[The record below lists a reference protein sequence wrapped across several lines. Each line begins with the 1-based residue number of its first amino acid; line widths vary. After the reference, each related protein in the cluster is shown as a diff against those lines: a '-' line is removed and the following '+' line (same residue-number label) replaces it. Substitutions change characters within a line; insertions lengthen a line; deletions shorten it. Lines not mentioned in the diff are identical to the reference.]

1 MSKLVEAA
9 SELIRTNP
17 GLANEVAR
25 QLERKPIGGLTIRQR
40 DVLNFIL
47 AHNKEHG
54 VAPSIREIARGVG
67 IKSPGRISVILRILA
82 ERDYITRLPGRA
94 RSIVVR
100 GVSA

>member
-1 MSKLVEAA
+1 MNSLSEAA

-17 GLANEVAR
+17 DLANEVAR
-25 QLERKPIGGLTIRQR
+25 QVARKPIGGLTPRQR

-47 AHNKEHG
+47 AHDKAHG
-54 VAPSIREIARGVG
+54 FAPSIREIGLGVG
-67 IKSPGRISVILRILA
+67 IKSAGRVSDLLNALDKRG
-82 ERDYITRLPGRA
+82 YITRLPHRS